1 MTIIENTWIDQI
13 PLPKK
18 NPSLL
23 FWSSLVLGTN
33 VWTAFLTRQYIYS
46 LLFTSLVFCSLL
58 VHTYNTLSINR
69 LDKLFILSIVIY
81 GAWKLSKKWSTAK
94 SWQLAVCIL
103 TFLFWYQYSHSHL
116 QPPLFVSVT
125 AHQQVSPQPLLLPLG
140 PPPSSLQPTPMH
152 I

>member
-69 LDKLFILSIVIY
+69 LDKLFIFSIVIY
-81 GAWKLSKKWSTAK
+81 GAWKLSKKWSSAK

-103 TFLFWYQYSHSHL
+103 TFLCCVWFYVYGFFTKSYCFDPLYGKLYHALMHL
-116 QPPLFVSVT
+116 VSSIG
-125 AHQQVSPQPLLLPLG
+125 HHMIIFL
-140 PPPSSLQPTPMH
+140 
-152 I
+152 